1 MSSSRKESEADDP
14 VDTIPEGE
22 PLESSTSD
30 YSEPTSEHSSGSQ
43 SGKRSA
49 RSLPRKRKLRTRNPP
64 KSRAKRLKVFY
75 NDDYRNLFNAT
86 TDEICEGNIVEDR
99 DLLPPS
105 QIGATKWSSG
115 EKQIFFSALGKRGRD
130 NVRAIAASIGT
141 KSEMEVR
148 VYLQLLTQ
156 ATLEQHLY
164 ERHHEILGPFDLPGA
179 FEISHNCCEALEQA
193 ADALG
198 VLQLKHEEKLEKQ
211 EHPDLWLLNHDVAE
225 WVDQCLNG
233 DGEGLAEVRGIIPAA
248 ELLNLKSLLQ
258 LSTHVF
264 MNPNEPENNWQSYA
278 ERRDTPSIMFTAFS
292 DLYNL
297 VNSITK
303 RLVQSS
309 LYFAMS
315 RLRATDSSNYTHK
328 RAVRRR
334 DVTAA
339 LHVLGMEANAHN
351 FWVGCARRCKLD
363 VYHDVKR
370 NMTEDG
376 RLGYEEVESELNLN
390 QRIETDYASLSEEE
404 KEILAHPDEEQ
415 HKGPLRADEADYH
428 LPDQRCQEPGYSSD
442 GSSKANSTRSI
453 LDSSSEHG
461 GTRLQ
466 LERDQDNYSEAF
478 DHQASLI
485 EEQQLWKMLS
495 RESTPDIKPEQA
507 ELPKR
512 PMFGRSRRGELVGWR
527 DWVRY
532 RSEWEKLGPPVPA
545 SSFYRNRERGS
556 LAGRQ
561 AEVISRNFRD
571 CPGRFDAGY
580 DGSDDGIKPNERGG
594 PPGDNGE
601 LTEDAKFEG
610 ETASLGGSTGVTGED
625 AIEEDGPG
633 HRPKDE
639 NERSEGAESIAE
651 VEAASKGSID
661 GLGERTASEQPEDNT
676 DSQRESSMEREAD
689 LQDMTAIQGISS
701 ATTDD

>member
-1 MSSSRKESEADDP
+1 MSSTRERSEADDP
-14 VDTIPEGE
+14 VDTIPDGE
-22 PLESSTSD
+22 HSESSTSD
-30 YSEPTSEHSSGSQ
+30 YSESISEHSSGSQ
-43 SGKRSA
+43 SGKRTA
-49 RSLPRKRKLRTRNPP
+49 RSRPGKRKLQTQNLP

-75 NDDYRNLFNAT
+75 KDDYRKLFNDT

-105 QIGATKWSSG
+105 KIGVTKWSPE
-115 EKQIFFSALGKRGRD
+115 EKQAFFSTLGKRGRD

-164 ERHHEILGPFDLPGA
+164 ERHHQLLGLFDLPSA
-179 FEISHNCCEALEQA
+179 LEISHDCCEALEQA

-198 VLQLKHEEKLEKQ
+198 FLQLKHEEKLEKQ
-211 EHPDLWLLNHDVAE
+211 KHPDLWLLNHSVAE
-225 WVDQCLNG
+225 WVDRCLNG
-233 DGEGLAEVRGIIPAA
+233 DDQGRAEVRVTIPAA

-264 MNPNEPENNWQSYA
+264 MNSNEPENNWRSYA
-278 ERRDTPSIMFTAFS
+278 ERRETPSILFTAFS
-292 DLYNL
+292 DFHNL
-297 VNSITK
+297 INSITK

-315 RLRATDSSNYTHK
+315 RMRATDSSNYTHK

-363 VYHDVKR
+363 VYHVVKR

-390 QRIETDYASLSEEE
+390 QGIETDYESLSGEEE
-404 KEILAHPDEEQ
+404 EMFARSDEEQ
-415 HKGPLRADEADYH
+415 DKRLSSADEVHYH
-428 LPDQRCQEPGYSSD
+428 LPNQRCQEPGPSSD
-442 GSSKANSTRSI
+442 GSSKANSTSSI

-461 GTRLQ
+461 VMRLQ
-466 LERDQDNYSEAF
+466 LERDQDNYSEAL
-478 DHQASLI
+478 DHQASLM
-485 EEQQLWKMLS
+485 EEHQLWNILG
-495 RESTPDIKPEQA
+495 RESTPDIKAEEA

-512 PMFGRSRRGELVGWR
+512 PMIERRRRGELIEWR
-527 DWVRY
+527 DWVKY
-532 RSEWEKLGPPVPA
+532 RSEWENLGPPVSA
-545 SSFYRNRERGS
+545 SSFRRNRESGS

-561 AEVISRNFRD
+561 AEVISREIRD
-571 CPGRFDAGY
+571 LPRRPDAGY
-580 DGSDDGIKPNERGG
+580 DGSDESIKTNESRG
-594 PPGDNGE
+594 PSGDSGE
-601 LTEDAKFEG
+601 PTEDPESEG
-610 ETASLGGSTGVTGED
+610 ERASLGGSTSVTGGD
-625 AIEEDGPG
+625 TNDEDGSG
-633 HRPKDE
+633 HRLTYKDK
-639 NERSEGAESIAE
+639 RSEGAESIAE
-651 VEAASKGSID
+651 D
-661 GLGERTASEQPEDNT
+661 
-676 DSQRESSMEREAD
+676 
-689 LQDMTAIQGISS
+689 
-701 ATTDD
+701 